1 MKFSVVIPLYNG
13 ADFIEATLDTVLAQT
28 YTDYEVVMVNDGSP
42 DNTDEVVKRYMADHS
57 DIKFVYLEQQNRG
70 LGGARNTALRHASGD
85 VIAILDQDDI
95 WYPDKLEKI
104 ARVYKERPEVDVIC
118 HSQNVRKNGELARVF
133 RPGPNGEDVYRK
145 LLFVEN
151 MLSTS
156 AVTFR
161 KKAIDEVGFFSEDR
175 ENFHFVEDFDLWLRM
190 ASKGYKFHFTDDI
203 LGEYTEHDNNYSKEL
218 ETMLKSELNVLDKH
232 YKSFKIKNLKDRY
245 LMRRTVAVI
254 YSRISRKY
262 FKSGRFW
269 QGLKYFAKA
278 CFKDPFFWTYAISYF
293 KKRRYN
299 RDKS

>member
-13 ADFIEATLDTVLAQT
+13 ADFIEATLNTVLAQT
-28 YTDYEVVMVNDGSP
+28 YTDYEIVMVNDGSP
-42 DNTDEVVKRYMADHS
+42 DNVAEVVKRYISDH
-57 DIKFVYLEQQNRG
+57 DEIKFVYLEQENRG
-70 LGGARNTALRHASGD
+70 LGGARNTAMRHASGD

-95 WYPDKLEKI
+95 WYPNKLEKI
-104 ARVYKERPEVDVIC
+104 VHLYKKRPEIDIIC
-118 HSQNVRKNGELARVF
+118 HSQNVRKNGEVIRVF

-161 KKAIDEVGFFSEDR
+161 RKALDEIGYFSEDK

-190 ASKGYKFHFTDDI
+190 AEGGYKFHFTDDI

-232 YKSFKIKNLKDRY
+232 YKSLKTNNLRDLY

-254 YSRISRKY
+254 YSRISRKH
-262 FKSGRFW
+262 FKAGCFSG
-269 QGLKYFAKA
+269 GLKYLTKA
-278 CFKDPFFWTYAISYF
+278 CLKDPFFWTYAMNNF
-293 KKRRYN
+293 KKWKYN
-299 RDKS
+299 RK